1 MRIKGDKR
9 GTHLARFIRYRA
21 AATTFCCLIF
31 LSACSSQPPPTLYYR
46 TAQTELTVDSTTPAK
61 VKLDNRYVGD
71 TPVTYPLLYDQE
83 VENDVRRVTWWQ
95 TQPALAVVLT
105 ILTLGVFVPLSLI
118 PADTESSQ
126 KPLENYRNNHFIVA
140 VDAPGYAQWKQEVDA
155 KGDKTLT
162 LHAQMVQAEGR

>member
-1 MRIKGDKR
+1 M
-9 GTHLARFIRYRA
+9 
-21 AATTFCCLIF
+21 
-31 LSACSSQPPPTLYYR
+31 
-46 TAQTELTVDSTTPAK
+46 
-61 VKLDNRYVGD
+61 
-71 TPVTYPLLYDQE
+71 
-83 VENDVRRVTWWQ
+83 TWWQ

-118 PADTESSQ
+118 PADTEASQ

-140 VDAPGYAQWKQEVDA
+140 VDAPGFAQWKQEVDA

>member
-1 MRIKGDKR
+1 
-9 GTHLARFIRYRA
+9 LARFSRYRA

-46 TAQTELTVDSTTPAK
+46 TVQTELTVESATPAK

-83 VENDVRRVTWWQ
+83 VENDVRNVTWWQ

-105 ILTLGVFVPLSLI
+105 ILTLGVFLPLSLI

-140 VDAPGYAQWKQEVDA
+140 VDAPGYAQWKQEVYA